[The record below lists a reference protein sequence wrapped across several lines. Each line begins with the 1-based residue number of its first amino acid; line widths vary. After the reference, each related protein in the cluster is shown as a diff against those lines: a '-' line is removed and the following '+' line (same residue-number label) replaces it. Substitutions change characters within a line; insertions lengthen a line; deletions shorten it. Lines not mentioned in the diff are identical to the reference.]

1 MPLHAGGRQPQPPR
15 TPASAGGSRVR
26 SRGSRSGRWWDLTS
40 TPDPP
45 FPPPHAHPS
54 QAATARGTERFPVCR
69 ARGLS
74 AERPGIPRSR
84 ARVLP
89 LGVSAGLLAPPSGGR
104 SRSRVGP
111 REGTGPL
118 GTQPGSSPRKG
129 ARPLGAQLGVR
140 AGTTRRATRVGAGG
154 TTSPGVQQRG
164 WGVTP
169 PHPTRC
175 TGQVQARAGLQ
186 DVFTARRGELHTLL
200 HLILRVKS
208 LPQSLVTKWE
218 TEAQKG
224 QA

>member
-1 MPLHAGGRQPQPPR
+1 MPLHAGGRQPQPPQ

-26 SRGSRSGRWWDLTS
+26 NRGSRSGRWWDLTEHS
-40 TPDPP
+40 GPALRV
-45 FPPPHAHPS
+45 PHAHPS
-54 QAATARGTERFPVCR
+54 PAVPARGAARFPVCR

-74 AERPGIPRSR
+74 AEPSGIPCSR

-89 LGVSAGLLAPPSGGR
+89 RGVSAGLLAPPSGGG

-118 GTQPGSSPRKG
+118 GTQPGSGPRKG
-129 ARPLGAQLGVR
+129 ARPLGAQLGMR
-140 AGTTRRATRVGAGG
+140 EGTTRRATRVGARG
-154 TTSPGVQQRG
+154 TTSLGVHQRG

-169 PHPTRC
+169 LPTRC

-186 DVFTARRGELHTLL
+186 DVFTARRRELHTLL